1 MKKNYILTVCLSL
14 IFSVSTFGQVIITEL
29 ADPTNN
35 AGARFVEIYN
45 VSDSDVVLTGWEL
58 RRWTNEKTDP
68 QSTGVDLSPI
78 GILAPG
84 SFAIIAANG
93 TTFASVYGVDAD
105 VIGGTGGP
113 VDSNG
118 DDKIAIFDDSDT
130 TIDIYGTPG
139 VDSNN
144 SSSADNF
151 EDGRAER
158 AASVSSSNPVWTA
171 SEWNTDNDQGFGSGA
186 QVAPGGFDPGEW
198 IGTATGATISVG
210 ADVTGLDYFEGN
222 GPSEEKTFT
231 VGGINLSGNVNVT
244 APTNFEVSLT
254 SGGTFTDSVVLTQTA
269 GTVAST
275 PVYVRLKASLGVNTY
290 SGDVT
295 ITSTGVNNQTL
306 ALSGEITAAD
316 PQITV
321 TAFLDDF
328 NYVIS
333 EGGPSPEDS
342 FSVEGLFLTTDVV
355 ATAPTNYE
363 ISLATDTGFGSSVNI
378 TPSSGTVISTTIY
391 VRLKD
396 GLSAGN
402 YTGDITISSTGIT
415 DETITV
421 NGSVYGV
428 PTNSMVITGVYDGS
442 LSGGTPK
449 GVEIYVLKDI
459 ADLTLFGVSSVSNGG
474 GSTAGNVEFSFPAGS
489 ATAGTF
495 IYVATEATNFNVFFG
510 ISPTHTS
517 GSMGI
522 NGNDAIE
529 LYENGQIID
538 VYGDVDNDFSNEA
551 YDYLDGWAYR
561 KPNTGPEG
569 TTFKSSNWNY
579 SGVGGLGG
587 GTNNATATTPFPI
600 GTYAN
605 TSLSVNRNSIE
616 GFAIY
621 PNPVS
626 EGILNISSASSSTKN
641 LTIFNLLGKKVLSSS
656 FSGIKK
662 DIDVS
667 SINAGMYILKVTEE
681 GKTAT
686 KKLVIR

>member
-1 MKKNYILTVCLSL
+1 M
-14 IFSVSTFGQVIITEL
+14 
-29 ADPTNN
+29 
-35 AGARFVEIYN
+35 
-45 VSDSDVVLTGWEL
+45 
-58 RRWTNEKTDP
+58 
-68 QSTGVDLSPI
+68 
-78 GILAPG
+78 
-84 SFAIIAANG
+84 
-93 TTFASVYGVDAD
+93 
-105 VIGGTGGP
+105 
-113 VDSNG
+113 
-118 DDKIAIFDDSDT
+118 
-130 TIDIYGTPG
+130 
-139 VDSNN
+139 
-144 SSSADNF
+144 
-151 EDGRAER
+151 
-158 AASVSSSNPVWTA
+158 
-171 SEWNTDNDQGFGSGA
+171 
-186 QVAPGGFDPGEW
+186 
-198 IGTATGATISVG
+198 
-210 ADVTGLDYFEGN
+210 
-222 GPSEEKTFT
+222 
-231 VGGINLSGNVNVT
+231 
-244 APTNFEVSLT
+244 
-254 SGGTFTDSVVLTQTA
+254 
-269 GTVAST
+269 
-275 PVYVRLKASLGVNTY
+275 
-290 SGDVT
+290 
-295 ITSTGVNNQTL
+295 
-306 ALSGEITAAD
+306 SGEITAAD

-333 EGGPSPEDS
+333 EGGPSLEDS

-363 ISLATDTGFGSSVNI
+363 ISLATETGFGSSVNI

-421 NGSVYGV
+421 NGNAYGV

-495 IYVATEATNFNVFFG
+495 IYVATEAPNFNVFFG

-517 GSMGI
+517 GSMSI
-522 NGNDAIE
+522 NGDDAIE

-569 TTFKSSNWNY
+569 TTFNSANWNY

>member
-1 MKKNYILTVCLSL
+1 MKKNYILTLLLTLSISGL
-14 IFSVSTFGQVIITEL
+14 SFGQGAEPFTNSAATSSY
-29 ADPTNN
+29 ADGSFVGN
-35 AGARFVEIYN
+35 AGVTWSYVQSRDANNDKNNSGI
-45 VSDSDVVLTGWEL
+45 SLPAIML
-58 RRWTNEKTDP
+58 R
-68 QSTGVDLSPI
+68 
-78 GILAPG
+78 
-84 SFAIIAANG
+84 
-93 TTFASVYGVDAD
+93 
-105 VIGGTGGP
+105 
-113 VDSNG
+113 
-118 DDKIAIFDDSDT
+118 
-130 TIDIYGTPG
+130 
-139 VDSNN
+139 N
-144 SSSADNF
+144 SSSDSKITSSTISGGIGDFSVKLYKGFTGGGNRQVELFINGVSKGSSEAFDDYDEHIFTVSGINMIGDVII
-151 EDGRAER
+151 ELKNKTSKQVIVDDITWTDPSSDPSITIGSA
-158 AASVSSSNPVWTA
+158 VSS
-171 SEWNTDNDQGFGSGA
+171 
-186 QVAPGGFDPGEW
+186 
-198 IGTATGATISVG
+198 
-210 ADVTGLDYFEGN
+210 LDYFEGN

-328 NYVIS
+328 NYAVS

-421 NGSVYGV
+421 NGSVYGA

-522 NGNDAIE
+522 NGDDAIE

-569 TTFKSSNWNY
+569 TTFNSANWNY
-579 SGVGGLGG
+579 SGVDGLEG
-587 GTNNATATTPFPI
+587 GTNNATAKTPFPI

-626 EGILNISSASSSTKN
+626 EGILNISSASSSIKN

-667 SINAGMYILKVTEE
+667 SINAGMYILKVTEK

>member
-1 MKKNYILTVCLSL
+1 MKKNYTLTLLLILFISGLS
-14 IFSVSTFGQVIITEL
+14 FGQGAEPFTNSAATSSY
-29 ADPTNN
+29 ADGSFVGN
-35 AGARFVEIYN
+35 AGVTWSYVHSR
-45 VSDSDVVLTGWEL
+45 
-58 RRWTNEKTDP
+58 
-68 QSTGVDLSPI
+68 
-78 GILAPG
+78 
-84 SFAIIAANG
+84 
-93 TTFASVYGVDAD
+93 DAD
-105 VIGGTGGP
+105 
-113 VDSNG
+113 N
-118 DDKIAIFDDSDT
+118 
-130 TIDIYGTPG
+130 
-139 VDSNN
+139 DSNN
-144 SSSADNF
+144 SGISLPAIML
-151 EDGRAER
+151 RR
-158 AASVSSSNPVWTA
+158 SSSDSKITSSTISGGIGDFSVKLYKGFTGSGNRQVELFINGVSKGSSEAFDDYDEHIFTISGINMIGDVIIELKNKTSKQVIVDDITWTA
-171 SEWNTDNDQGFGSGA
+171 PSSDPSITIGSA
-186 QVAPGGFDPGEW
+186 V
-198 IGTATGATISVG
+198 S
-210 ADVTGLDYFEGN
+210 GLDYFEGN

-231 VGGINLSGNVNVT
+231 VEGINLTSNVDIT
-244 APTNFEVSLT
+244 APLNFEVSLT
-254 SGGTFTDSVVLTQTA
+254 SGGTYTDSVVLTQTA
-269 GTVAST
+269 GTVTSV
-275 PVYVRLKASLGVNTY
+275 VYVRLKASLGVNTY

-333 EGGPSPEDS
+333 AGGPSPEDS

-355 ATAPTNYE
+355 ATAATNYE
-363 ISLATDTGFGSSVNI
+363 ISLATETGFGSSVNI

-421 NGSVYGV
+421 NGSVYGL

-474 GSTAGNVEFSFPAGS
+474 GSTAGNVEFSFPTGS

-495 IYVATEATNFNVFFG
+495 IYVATEAPNFNVFFG

-522 NGNDAIE
+522 NGDDAIE

-569 TTFKSSNWNY
+569 TTFNSANWIY

>member
-1 MKKNYILTVCLSL
+1 MKKNYILTLLLTLFISGLSFGQGAEPFTNVAATNSYADGSFVGEGGVTWTYVSSRQASGNFSSQVTTL
-14 IFSVSTFGQVIITEL
+14 NLPALMLRRIASDSKITSSTISGGIGDFSVKLYKGFTGGGNRQVELFINGVSKGSSEAFDDYDEHIFTVSGINISGDVIIELKNKTSKQVIVDDIT
-29 ADPTNN
+29 
-35 AGARFVEIYN
+35 
-45 VSDSDVVLTGWEL
+45 
-58 RRWTNEKTDP
+58 
-68 QSTGVDLSPI
+68 
-78 GILAPG
+78 
-84 SFAIIAANG
+84 
-93 TTFASVYGVDAD
+93 
-105 VIGGTGGP
+105 
-113 VDSNG
+113 
-118 DDKIAIFDDSDT
+118 
-130 TIDIYGTPG
+130 
-139 VDSNN
+139 
-144 SSSADNF
+144 
-151 EDGRAER
+151 
-158 AASVSSSNPVWTA
+158 WTA
-171 SEWNTDNDQGFGSGA
+171 PSSDPSITIGSA
-186 QVAPGGFDPGEW
+186 
-198 IGTATGATISVG
+198 IS
-210 ADVTGLDYFEGN
+210 GLDYFEGS
-222 GPSEEKTFT
+222 GPSTEGSFSID
-231 VGGINLSGNVNVT
+231 GINLTEDVLVT

-254 SGGTFTDSVVLTQTA
+254 SGGTFTDSVVLIQTG

-275 PVYVRLKASLGVNTY
+275 SVYVRLKASLGVNTY
-290 SGDVT
+290 SGVITVT
-295 ITSTGVNNQTL
+295 SLGVNNQTL

-328 NYVIS
+328 NYLGSV
-333 EGGPSPEDS
+333 GGPSSEDS
-342 FSVEGLFLTTDVV
+342 FTVEGLFLTTDIV

-363 ISLATDTGFGSSVNI
+363 ISLATGTGFGSSVNI
-378 TPSSGTVISTTIY
+378 TPSLGTIPSTTIY
-391 VRLKD
+391 VRLKG
-396 GLSAGN
+396 GLSAGS
-402 YTGDITISSTGIT
+402 YTGDITISSTGVT

-421 NGSVYGV
+421 NGIVYGV

-474 GSTAGNVEFSFPAGS
+474 GSTAGNIEFSFPAGS

-522 NGNDAIE
+522 NGDDAIE
-529 LYENGQIID
+529 LYESGQIID

-569 TTFKSSNWNY
+569 TTFNSANWNY

-600 GTYAN
+600 GTYEN
-605 TSLSVNRNSIE
+605 TSLSVNRNSIK
-616 GFAIY
+616 GFATY
-621 PNPVS
+621 PNPVTNNTFTITS
-626 EGILNISSASSSTKN
+626 NSSSKKEFAV
-641 LTIFNLLGKKVLSSS
+641 FNLLGKKVLSSS

>member
-1 MKKNYILTVCLSL
+1 MKKNYILTLLLILFISGLS
-14 IFSVSTFGQVIITEL
+14 FGQGAEPFTNSAATSSY
-29 ADPTNN
+29 AD
-35 AGARFVEIYN
+35 
-45 VSDSDVVLTGWEL
+45 
-58 RRWTNEKTDP
+58 
-68 QSTGVDLSPI
+68 
-78 GILAPG
+78 G
-84 SFAIIAANG
+84 SFVGNGGVTWSYVQSRDANNDKNNSGISLPAIMLR
-93 TTFASVYGVDAD
+93 
-105 VIGGTGGP
+105 
-113 VDSNG
+113 
-118 DDKIAIFDDSDT
+118 
-130 TIDIYGTPG
+130 
-139 VDSNN
+139 N
-144 SSSADNF
+144 SSSDSKITSSTISGGIGDF
-151 EDGRAER
+151 
-158 AASVSSSNPVWTA
+158 SVKLYKGFTGGGNRQVELFINGVSKGSSEAFDDYDEHIFTVSGINMIGDVIIELKNKTSRQVIVDDITWTA
-171 SEWNTDNDQGFGSGA
+171 PSSDPSITIGSA
-186 QVAPGGFDPGEW
+186 V
-198 IGTATGATISVG
+198 S
-210 ADVTGLDYFEGN
+210 GLDYFEGN

-363 ISLATDTGFGSSVNI
+363 ISLATETGFGSSVNI

-421 NGSVYGV
+421 NGSVYGL

-495 IYVATEATNFNVFFG
+495 IYVATEAPNFNVFFG

-522 NGNDAIE
+522 NGDDAIE

-569 TTFKSSNWNY
+569 TTFNSSNWNY

-605 TSLSVNRNSIE
+605 TSLSVNRNLIE

>member
-1 MKKNYILTVCLSL
+1 MKKNYILTLLLILFISGLS
-14 IFSVSTFGQVIITEL
+14 FGQGAEPFTNSAATSSY
-29 ADPTNN
+29 ADGSFVGN
-35 AGARFVEIYN
+35 AGVTWSYVQSRDANNDKNNSGI
-45 VSDSDVVLTGWEL
+45 SLPAIML
-58 RRWTNEKTDP
+58 R
-68 QSTGVDLSPI
+68 
-78 GILAPG
+78 
-84 SFAIIAANG
+84 
-93 TTFASVYGVDAD
+93 
-105 VIGGTGGP
+105 
-113 VDSNG
+113 
-118 DDKIAIFDDSDT
+118 
-130 TIDIYGTPG
+130 
-139 VDSNN
+139 N
-144 SSSADNF
+144 SSSDSKITSSTISGGIGDF
-151 EDGRAER
+151 
-158 AASVSSSNPVWTA
+158 SVKLYKGFTGGGNRQVELFINGVSKGSSEAFDDYDEHIFTVSGINMIGDVIIELKNKTSRQVIVDDITWTA
-171 SEWNTDNDQGFGSGA
+171 PSSDPSITIGSA
-186 QVAPGGFDPGEW
+186 V
-198 IGTATGATISVG
+198 S
-210 ADVTGLDYFEGN
+210 GLDYFEGN

-231 VGGINLSGNVNVT
+231 VEGINLTSNVDIT
-244 APTNFEVSLT
+244 APLNFEVSLT
-254 SGGTFTDSVVLTQTA
+254 SGGTYTDSVVLTQTA
-269 GTVAST
+269 GTVTSV
-275 PVYVRLKASLGVNTY
+275 VYVRLKASLGVNTY

-333 EGGPSPEDS
+333 EGGPSLEDS

-415 DETITV
+415 DETIAV
-421 NGSVYGV
+421 NGNAYGV

-459 ADLTLFGVSSVSNGG
+459 TDLTLFGVSSVSNGD
-474 GSTAGNVEFSFPAGS
+474 GSTAGNVEFSFPVGS

-495 IYVATEATNFNVFFG
+495 IYVASEVPNFNVFFG
-510 ISPTHTS
+510 ISPTYTS
-517 GSMGI
+517 GSMNI
-522 NGNDAIE
+522 NGDDAIE

-569 TTFKSSNWNY
+569 TTFNSANWNY
-579 SGVGGLGG
+579 SGVDGLEG
-587 GTNNATATTPFPI
+587 GTNNATVTTPFPI

-616 GFAIY
+616 GFATY

-667 SINAGMYILKVTEE
+667 SINAGMYILKVTEK

>member
-1 MKKNYILTVCLSL
+1 MKKNYILTLLLTLFISGLSFGQGAEPFTNVAATNSYADGSFVGEGGVTWTYVSSRQASGNFSPQVTTL
-14 IFSVSTFGQVIITEL
+14 NLPALMLRRIASDSKITSSTISGGIGDFSVKLYKGFTGGGNRQVELFINGVSKGSSEAFDDYDEHIFTVSGINISGDVIIELKNKTSKQVIVDDIT
-29 ADPTNN
+29 
-35 AGARFVEIYN
+35 
-45 VSDSDVVLTGWEL
+45 
-58 RRWTNEKTDP
+58 
-68 QSTGVDLSPI
+68 
-78 GILAPG
+78 
-84 SFAIIAANG
+84 
-93 TTFASVYGVDAD
+93 
-105 VIGGTGGP
+105 
-113 VDSNG
+113 
-118 DDKIAIFDDSDT
+118 
-130 TIDIYGTPG
+130 
-139 VDSNN
+139 
-144 SSSADNF
+144 
-151 EDGRAER
+151 
-158 AASVSSSNPVWTA
+158 WTA
-171 SEWNTDNDQGFGSGA
+171 PSSDPSITIGSA
-186 QVAPGGFDPGEW
+186 
-198 IGTATGATISVG
+198 IS
-210 ADVTGLDYFEGN
+210 GLDYFEGS
-222 GPSEEKTFT
+222 GPSTEGSFSID
-231 VGGINLSGNVNVT
+231 GINLTEDVLVT

-254 SGGTFTDSVVLTQTA
+254 SGGTFTDSVVLIQTG

-275 PVYVRLKASLGVNTY
+275 SVYVRLKASLGVNTY
-290 SGDVT
+290 SGDITVT
-295 ITSTGVNNQTL
+295 SLGVNNQTL

-328 NYVIS
+328 NYLGSV
-333 EGGPSPEDS
+333 GGPSSEDS
-342 FSVEGLFLTTDVV
+342 FTVEGLFLTTDIV
-355 ATAPTNYE
+355 ATAPINYE
-363 ISLATDTGFGSSVNI
+363 ISLATGTGFGSSVNI

-396 GLSAGN
+396 GLSAGS

-474 GSTAGNVEFSFPAGS
+474 GSTAGNIEFSFPAGS

-522 NGNDAIE
+522 NGDDAIE
-529 LYENGQIID
+529 LYESGQIID

-569 TTFKSSNWNY
+569 TTFNSANWNY

-600 GTYAN
+600 GTYEN
-605 TSLSVNRNSIE
+605 TSLSVNRNSIK
-616 GFAIY
+616 GFATY
-621 PNPVS
+621 PNPVTNNTFTITS
-626 EGILNISSASSSTKN
+626 NSSSKKEFAV
-641 LTIFNLLGKKVLSSS
+641 FNLLGKKVLSSS